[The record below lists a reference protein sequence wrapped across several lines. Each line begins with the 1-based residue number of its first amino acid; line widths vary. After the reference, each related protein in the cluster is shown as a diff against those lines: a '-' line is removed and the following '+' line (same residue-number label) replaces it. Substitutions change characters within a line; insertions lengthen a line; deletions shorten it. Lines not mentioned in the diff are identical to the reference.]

1 MKVKIPRLVQK
12 GSNFYWQPSKTLLEA
27 GWEAHPL
34 GNDEAAAMNVAR
46 QLNDKVEQWKLGGTV
61 LQPVAPRHQRGTLAE
76 LIALYRRKV
85 LHGRK
90 PDGSRRIGKA
100 TAKNYET
107 SLKRLEQ
114 WAGKHQLAHI
124 TRKRVRVLRDSML
137 KTIGH
142 DPAHKTLKLGRQLF
156 AFAIDEDIVPQGQNP
171 FEKFGLAAPPPR
183 DVVWSPMAREAM
195 IASAHATGRPSL
207 ALAIQLGF
215 AIGQR
220 EADILQ
226 LTPQQFVAIPEH
238 KMQPEDYRTLSG
250 MAPDGTPRGIRIR
263 QNKTR
268 AWIEVPV
275 TGEVRAAVEAS
286 IARALDAGILAV
298 ILDDTRTPLGPYAG
312 EAGQTRFQRDFAAL
326 RTHAAAEARKRA
338 DEALA
343 AEIEAIEFRDLRR
356 TCVVYLGELGL
367 DAHLIAAITGHDID
381 ETQRILNTYMPPTT
395 GRAARA
401 IALSAARA
409 AKEATRKENEG

>member
-1 MKVKIPRLVQK
+1 MKVKIPRLVRK
-12 GSNFYWQPSKTLLEA
+12 GRSFYWQPSKTLLDA
-27 GWEAHPL
+27 GWQARPL
-34 GNDEAAAMNVAR
+34 GTDEGEAMRIAR
-46 QLNDKVEQWKLGGTV
+46 ELNAKVEEWKKGGQV
-61 LQPVAPRHQRGTLAE
+61 LQPAAPVQQRGTLGQ

-85 LHGRK
+85 VKGTK
-90 PDGSRRIGKA
+90 PDGTPRIAPA

-107 SLKRLEQ
+107 SLKRLEA

-124 TRKRVRVLRDSML
+124 TRKRVRVLRDRML
-137 KTIGH
+137 ETIGH
-142 DPAHKTLKLGRQLF
+142 DPAHKTLKVGRQLF
-156 AFAIDEDIVPQGQNP
+156 AFAIDEDMLEQGRNP

-183 DVVWSPMAREAM
+183 DVVWSPMAREET
-195 IASAHATGRPSL
+195 IAAAHATGRPSM
-207 ALAIQLGF
+207 ALAIMLGF

-238 KMQPEDYRTLSG
+238 KMQPEDYRTLAG

-275 TGEVRAAVEAS
+275 TGEVRAAVEAN
-286 IARALDAGILAV
+286 IARAMDAGILAV
-298 ILDDTRTPLGPYAG
+298 ILDDTREPLGPYAR
-312 EAGQTRFQRDFAAL
+312 EAGQTRFQRDFGL
-326 RTHAAAEARKRA
+326 VRSHAATNARKRA

-343 AEIEAIEFRDLRR
+343 AEIEGIEFRDLRR

-401 IALSAARA
+401 IAISAARE
-409 AKEATRKENEG
+409 AKEAMRKEKDG